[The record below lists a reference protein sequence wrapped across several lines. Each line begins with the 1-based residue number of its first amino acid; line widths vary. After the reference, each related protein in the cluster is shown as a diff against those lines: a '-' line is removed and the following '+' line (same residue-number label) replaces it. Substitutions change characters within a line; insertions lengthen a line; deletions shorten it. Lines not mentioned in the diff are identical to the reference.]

1 MNEKGVYL
9 RGENLLFLIVLVQR
23 ILLNIKIIFFILVT
37 CVT

>member
-23 ILLNIKIIFFILVT
+23 ILLNIKIISFILVT